1 MHRLLPTATVTGLAL
16 IFGML
21 VPAHTL
27 DDLIA
32 PLILVLPLM
41 AAALV
46 LRVGVPMPPQGWE
59 RIDPVRRHRFTRRL
73 VERALA
79 YRRAVII
86 LSGSFVILSAVLAV
100 GTGGLM
106 DGVLSA
112 REERLVAAA
121 VGAML
126 GMCGICLPDVL
137 RRECAVADVQ
147 KRLLDEMPVMRAGR
161 PQGSVIRIVRPD
173 GT

>member
-1 MHRLLPTATVTGLAL
+1 MHRLLPTATVVGLAL
-16 IFGML
+16 LFGAL

-27 DDLIA
+27 DELIP
-32 PLILVLPLM
+32 PLILVLPMM

-46 LRVGVPMPPQGWE
+46 LRAGAPVPERGWE
-59 RIDPVRRHRFTRRL
+59 RIDPIRRHRFTRRL

-86 LSGSFVILSAVLAV
+86 LSGSFVVLSAVLAI

-106 DGVLSA
+106 DGVLSP
-112 REERLVAAA
+112 REEKLVPAA
-121 VGAML
+121 VGALL
-126 GMCGICLPDVL
+126 GLCGACLPDVL

-147 KRLLDEMPVMRAGR
+147 KRLLDELPVHAAGR
-161 PQGSVIRIVRPD
+161 PAARVLRLVR
-173 GT
+173 